1 MSEILKPIDVNQL
14 FRDAKDY
21 ALGLESFELTWVE
34 KKGVVDITQP
44 HMQMQQLRIGDVL
57 VPVIK
62 VKYYENE

>member
-14 FRDAKDY
+14 FRDAKNY

-34 KKGVVDITQP
+34 KKGVVDVTP
-44 HMQMQQLRIGDVL
+44 SHMNMQQLAMGDVL